1 MAALTDRRVSV
12 DVTANKTLT
21 AADSGI
27 VQNVIADGVVIT
39 LPSTVNGLNFIVRN
53 GGVPVTGGAA
63 GTGAD
68 GSAAINVTPQAAD
81 GVTGLGFTAAISKGA
96 LNAKA
101 TSRVGDEIALEGTG
115 TAGAGA
121 YVVMSAK
128 GIWARQ
134 A

>member
-1 MAALTDRRVSV
+1 MAALTDGRVSV